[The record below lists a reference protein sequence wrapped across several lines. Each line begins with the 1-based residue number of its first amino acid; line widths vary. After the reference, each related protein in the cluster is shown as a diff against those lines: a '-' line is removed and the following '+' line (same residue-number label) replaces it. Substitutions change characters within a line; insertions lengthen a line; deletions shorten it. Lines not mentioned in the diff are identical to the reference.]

1 MDDERIIELFWQ
13 RSEQAVSAVSE
24 KYGAMCHRIA
34 LNLLRCCEDAE
45 ECVND
50 TWHGLWE
57 TIPPERPRSLVAFIA
72 KIARNQAMKRLT
84 YRTAAKRD
92 VVIVSFEELNACIPD
107 GYRMEEIADSRDLSR
122 LLDLFL
128 DTLDAES
135 RNIFL
140 RRYWFCDSIREIAKG
155 FGISESKVKVR
166 LFRTRRQ
173 LKAYLEEAQIYVG

>member
-1 MDDERIIELFWQ
+1 MDDDRIIELFWN

-24 KYGAMCHRIA
+24 KFGAMCYSLA
-34 LNLLRCCEDAE
+34 FNLLRSREDAE

-57 TIPPERPRSLVAFIA
+57 TIPPERPRSLVSFVA

-84 YRTAAKRD
+84 YRSAAKRD
-92 VVIVSFEELNACIPD
+92 VLIVSFEELNECIPD
-107 GYRMEEIADSRDLSR
+107 RYRIEEIADGRELSR
-122 LLDLFL
+122 LLDQFL
-128 DTLDAES
+128 DTLDGES